1 MEKNKKEGVLIQ
13 FPESREYEL
22 IKLTRD
28 RFGEEKIKDF
38 SDAFDILGWEV
49 KSKEIAIISFSPN
62 TFDYIALA
70 TKKRKV
76 VTEKNKIE
84 FSHIIDLRNLQIEKV
99 ENDININLKKFFI
112 DERKINKEKLSS
124 ELLKELLF
132 SIKRNR
138 KYLVD
143 SIERLITL
151 QKFSNYILKG
161 KNIEQLL
168 QEREAISSALD
179 IFDSSTKLRQDVL
192 NSWIPKSENIITKS
206 EKDKEA
212 ILKES
217 ISFFDGLER
226 TIQEETTI
234 QHDLLNFDGSMAEEH
249 NGGYSQFTL
258 GSRQLNIVYTNRTAL
273 EKEIGIDLIYYNE
286 NYDSFVLVQYKL
298 LRGENDFC
306 YRPDKQMRN
315 ELDRMNNFMLNYKD
329 NKSIKKN
336 KEYRLNDDGF
346 LFKFIE
352 NKGIKIASSELI
364 KGLYI
369 TREYINFIV
378 SDDSPK
384 GERGGTIISTEKTPR
399 YLTNSEF
406 TMLISK
412 GFLGTRG
419 IQSDV
424 LKDLIKSYFKTGKAV
439 LLAIETNSKVKQDEY

>member
-1 MEKNKKEGVLIQ
+1 MEKYKKEGILIH
-13 FPESREYEL
+13 FPKSREDEL
-22 IKLTRD
+22 IKSTRD
-28 RFGEEKIKDF
+28 KFREEKIKNF

-62 TFDYIALA
+62 RLDYIALA

-76 VTEKNKIE
+76 VTEKNRIE
-84 FSHIIDLRNLQIEKV
+84 FSHIISLQNLQISSV
-99 ENDININLKKFFI
+99 EEWKNIDFESFFI
-112 DERKINKEKLSS
+112 DERKINKEKLPPKFL
-124 ELLKELLF
+124 EELLF
-132 SIKRNR
+132 GIQKNR
-138 KYLVD
+138 QYLRD
-143 SIERLITL
+143 DIERLITL
-151 QKFSNYILKG
+151 QKYSNYTLIG
-161 KNIEQLL
+161 DNIEQLL
-168 QEREAISSALD
+168 QEREALSTTLD

-217 ISFFDGLER
+217 ISFFNGLER

-298 LRGENDFC
+298 LREENDFC
-306 YRPDKQMRN
+306 YRPDKQMKN

-369 TREYINFIV
+369 TREYMNFIV
-378 SDDSPK
+378 SEDSPK

-424 LKDLIKSYFKTGKAV
+424 LKDLIKSYFKTGKAL
-439 LLAIETNSKVKQDEY
+439 LLAIEIDSKVKQDEY